1 MTKLKHFFLEARCC
15 AFTFPYTFLISRSAL
30 FIHYFFHTLQNHV
43 FLILR
48 ISFCGSF
55 TTFSTFSFD
64 VVTWISEG
72 KTTRALSYVAANNVC
87 SVAAA
92 GVGMML
98 VKKILAKA

>member
-1 MTKLKHFFLEARCC
+1 MFRVWKISDCFLFDIDFR
-15 AFTFPYTFLISRSAL
+15 
-30 FIHYFFHTLQNHV
+30 
-43 FLILR
+43 
-48 ISFCGSF
+48 SF

-72 KTTRALSYVAANNVC
+72 KTARALSYVAANNVC

-92 GVGMML
+92 GVGMMA

>member
-1 MTKLKHFFLEARCC
+1 MAGKHCG
-15 AFTFPYTFLISRSAL
+15 
-30 FIHYFFHTLQNHV
+30 
-43 FLILR
+43 R
-48 ISFCGSF
+48 ISIQNNIFSRADRFLSKFDCRSF